1 MPNPAIE
8 ELSKLIRSAWE
19 NFPGI
24 EPLPVKPELASVHS
38 SFEDEDLYIKN
49 EMFKCRGLRK
59 IHLETAKLG
68 KLEILHSVFWPDPNY
83 NLPIFGVDL
92 VAPTKDLITAAI
104 VDITPV
110 NGLDLPIFDDIAQV
124 SSYYNFSGKRKL
136 PAWGEMFSPYCKFT
150 RLDSAKDISK
160 FNEVVDQYLEIF
172 VGSVWNEDEDL
183 DGADERYDGQVD
195 YCKEQKLNDKT
206 RNILIKFF
214 GKEWADTYM
223 NEILFSEP

>member
-1 MPNPAIE
+1 
-8 ELSKLIRSAWE
+8 
-19 NFPGI
+19 
-24 EPLPVKPELASVHS
+24 
-38 SFEDEDLYIKN
+38 
-49 EMFKCRGLRK
+49 
-59 IHLETAKLG
+59 
-68 KLEILHSVFWPDPNY
+68 
-83 NLPIFGVDL
+83 
-92 VAPTKDLITAAI
+92 
-104 VDITPV
+104 
-110 NGLDLPIFDDIAQV
+110 
-124 SSYYNFSGKRKL
+124 
-136 PAWGEMFSPYCKFT
+136 MFSPYCKFT
-150 RLDSAKDISK
+150 RLESAKDISK